1 MAVHDLARRRPHHRR
16 SHRRRLGETSIL
28 PPIPTKKTLP
38 RPRLGRLDT
47 NVYHARVDEDL
58 HLPLSSENRRYEEI
72 ARGVVGHGGILGA
85 VYGGVCGVVFG
96 DLFSDEGVLE
106 CYAPGE
112 VYE

>member
-1 MAVHDLARRRPHHRR
+1 MVVHDLARRRSHHRR
-16 SHRRRLGETSIL
+16 NHRGRLGEAPIL
-28 PPIPTKKTLP
+28 PPVPTKETFP
-38 RPRLGRLDT
+38 RPWVGGLDT
-47 NVYHARVDEDL
+47 NVYHARVDEDID
-58 HLPLSSENRRYEEI
+58 LPLPSENRRYEEI
-72 ARGVVGHGGILGA
+72 ARGVVGHGGVLGA